1 MFNNINLTKDLK
13 SLNLE
18 DLKFLCT
25 NIREEIITAVFK
37 NGGHLSSNLG
47 VVELTVMIHYL
58 FDLPKDKLL
67 FDVGHQCYTNKPLT
81 IAGLMVLS

>member
-1 MFNNINLTKDLK
+1 MFSNINLTKDLK

-47 VVELTVMIHYL
+47 VV
-58 FDLPKDKLL
+58 
-67 FDVGHQCYTNKPLT
+67 
-81 IAGLMVLS
+81 